1 MGGLVETE
9 PHFQVLALHARHAGL
24 RELFLQKVCRGN
36 HGAHQKTLLEPILVR
51 NVRKREEGVQIR
63 IDLAMD
69 QEV

>member
-1 MGGLVETE
+1 MRQNHISKCWLFTQGMLV
-9 PHFQVLALHARHAGL
+9 
-24 RELFLQKVCRGN
+24 LQKVCRGN

-69 QEV
+69 QEA